1 MLLFKIIIFL
11 IIVITRLYLELEKL
25 IMDTK
30 YIIGIIAI
38 LLIAIIGGAMFLGGG
53 SSVQRADNELVVA
66 AYSHGGEPE
75 TGFDPILGWNYYSE
89 PLIQSTLLKVNRNL
103 DYENDL
109 ATSWKAN
116 DNFTEYTVK
125 LRDDVKFT
133 DNSTLDAEDVA
144 FTFNEAK
151 ATGASLDLS
160 SMDNATAVDNTTVKF
175 DLNKKDSTF
184 VDKFAY
190 IGIVPSDSYNNE
202 TYGSNPV
209 GSGPFKFVQWDKGQ
223 QVILEKNPDYY
234 GKQPEFNKLTILF
247 EQNEAALNAARNKEV
262 DVAAVP
268 MQYANETVDGY
279 NMVLMDTIDVRG
291 LTLPT
296 EPNTG
301 KTTEDGSPMGN
312 NITADKAVREAL
324 NYGINR
330 TAIAE
335 GALNGVGVPTSDG
348 VPHLL
353 PWYNKEAQIQ
363 DADVDKAKKLL
374 SDAGWKDTDGDG
386 IVEKDGVK
394 ASLNVYYPSN
404 APERQAI
411 AVALG
416 EQAKE
421 FGIEINA
428 TGSNWDEMGSHKW
441 TDPIVFGYG
450 STDPSTIFSKYHS
463 SQIETG
469 NYAMLNDSAV
479 DAHIDKAMG
488 ESREA
493 SYDDWKAASWDG
505 KTGFSAKGDAPWLWV
520 GEIKYGY
527 FVDDSLDI
535 SEDTAL
541 IQPHGGDIFGNILDW
556 SRTSSIEES
565 K

>member
-1 MLLFKIIIFL
+1 
-11 IIVITRLYLELEKL
+11 
-25 IMDTK
+25 MDTK

-53 SSVQRADNELVVA
+53 SSVERADNELVVA

-103 DYENDL
+103 DYVNDL
-109 ATSWKAN
+109 ATSWEAN
-116 DNFTEYTVK
+116 DDFTEYTVK
-125 LRDDVKFT
+125 IRDDVKFT

-144 FTFNEAK
+144 YTFNEAK
-151 ATGASLDLS
+151 ASGASLDLS
-160 SMDNATAVDNTTVKF
+160 SMDNATAVDKTTVKF

-202 TYGSNPV
+202 TYGSNPI

-234 GKQPEFNKLTILF
+234 GKQPEFDKLTILF

-296 EPNTG
+296 EPDTG
-301 KTTEDGSPMGN
+301 KTTEDGNPMGN
-312 NITADKAVREAL
+312 NITADKAVRQAL

-335 GALNGVGVPTSDG
+335 GALNGVGVPTYDG

-353 PWYNKEAQIQ
+353 PWYNKEAAIQ

-394 ASLNVYYPSN
+394 ASLDVYYPSD

-416 EQAKE
+416 EQTKE
-421 FGIEINA
+421 FGIEINPI
-428 TGSNWDEMGSHKW
+428 GSNWDEMGSHKW

-450 STDPSTIFSKYHS
+450 STDPSTIFAKYHS
-463 SQIETG
+463 SQIDVG
-469 NYAMLNDSAV
+469 NYAMLNDSAI
-479 DAHIDKAMG
+479 DSHIDKAMA

-505 KTGFSAKGDAPWLWV
+505 KTGFSPKGEAPWLWV